1 MFRLLE
7 TIKFSGKRFHNLDYH
22 QKRLNKARKELFG
35 LKDEINLAAEL
46 KIPPGISDSVFKVR
60 VIYSDKIHDVEFHPY
75 TIRNITSLQIVH
87 ADDIDYSYKY
97 EDRSK
102 LQKLL
107 CKCTADDVVI
117 IKDGFVTDTSYSNIV
132 LSKSSKFF
140 TPTTFLLNGTKRQKL
155 LADGVIEESEIS
167 VGDIGKYEKIF
178 LINSMMDLDDQQ
190 GIPVERI
197 NDLEVK

>member
-7 TIKFSGKRFHNLDYH
+7 TIKLSSKRFYNLEYH
-22 QKRLNKARKELFG
+22 QSRLDKARKELFG
-35 LKDEINLAAEL
+35 LTDEINLAEEL
-46 KIPPGISDSVFKVR
+46 KIPGGISDSPFKVR

-75 TIRNITSLQIVH
+75 TIRNINSLQVVY

-117 IKDGFVTDTSYSNIV
+117 VKNGFVTDTSYSNIV
-132 LSKSSKFF
+132 LSKGSKFF

-155 LADGVIEESEIS
+155 LADGVIEEVEIS
-167 VGDIGKYEKIF
+167 VGSLGKYEKIY
-178 LINSMMDLDDQQ
+178 LINSMMDLDDQP

-197 NDLEVK
+197 KGLEVK